1 MEKKKTTKGTRRTI
15 ALYLLVL
22 IVLYVIIYVV
32 PQVTDIFVTT
42 YSAEYGVLQVEDDAE
57 CLFVRN
63 EKIYTAQSGGN
74 VERIIGAGR
83 LMRTGSHI
91 VDVGSSKYYSDMKGI
106 VSYYYDGYETVF
118 APDTMD
124 SLTYSDFQQARGEEA
139 HPVTEAADGTAA
151 SGDVLFKIVDNQ
163 EWYLLCWLDPEQ
175 AEKYIEGN
183 TVTVSFADGDQDG
196 QAAEVKTKIKA
207 VTEQGE
213 RYKVILSCN
222 EYYAAFD
229 RYRVKECQL
238 ITSDYSGILL
248 QTDSIAKQDG
258 QAGVYVVDKMGNY
271 NFTPVKILAQ
281 DGDQTI
287 VEKNYYY
294 DEEGNTVETVKSYD
308 EIKK

>member
-124 SLTYSDFQQARGEEA
+124 SLTYSEFQQARGEEE
-139 HPVTEAADGTAA
+139 HPVTEAADGAAA
-151 SGDVLFKIVDNQ
+151 SGDVLFNIVDNQ
-163 EWYLLCWLDPEQ
+163 
-175 AEKYIEGN
+175 
-183 TVTVSFADGDQDG
+183 
-196 QAAEVKTKIKA
+196 
-207 VTEQGE
+207 
-213 RYKVILSCN
+213 
-222 EYYAAFD
+222 
-229 RYRVKECQL
+229 
-238 ITSDYSGILL
+238 
-248 QTDSIAKQDG
+248 
-258 QAGVYVVDKMGNY
+258 
-271 NFTPVKILAQ
+271 
-281 DGDQTI
+281 
-287 VEKNYYY
+287 
-294 DEEGNTVETVKSYD
+294 
-308 EIKK
+308 